1 MNNLTLNIQ
10 LALKHFTLSV
20 NSTLPMTGITA
31 IFGASGSGKTSLLRA
46 ISGLERS
53 TQGLISFNHK
63 TWQNSAT
70 KTFIEVH
77 QRNVGLVFQ
86 DNRLFEHLTVEKN
99 LQYALNRRKQQRV
112 NYQEVIRLT
121 NIEALLQQ
129 FPETLSG
136 GEQQRVAIARAL
148 LNEPELLLLDEPFS
162 ALDMR
167 NKASL
172 INLLHQ
178 VNKQF
183 QLPILYVSHSLD
195 DIQQLATHLL
205 VLLQGKISHLGR
217 TAQVIHQLNY
227 GDNIHQQTCLNL
239 AIDQPLTEQLGPY
252 GLTALSFSNKK
263 QNTAK
268 LYLSTPRFQLTEQT
282 SLACYIS
289 ADDISICL
297 TENQQSSIVNQ
308 LAGVIDEI
316 TILGKKA
323 LIKVIC
329 HQQEFYVMISLY
341 SLEKLKLNNYLKPS
355 DTTDISATQVYIQFK
370 ASSVKT
376 LNDSIES

>member
-1 MNNLTLNIQ
+1 MADLTLNIQ
-10 LALKHFTLSV
+10 LPLKHFTLSV
-20 NSTLPMTGITA
+20 NTALPVSGITA
-31 IFGASGSGKTSLLRA
+31 IFGASGAGKTSLLRA
-46 ISGLERS
+46 ISGLEKS
-53 TQGLISFNHK
+53 TQGLISFNDK
-63 TWQNSAT
+63 TWLNTANNT
-70 KTFIEVH
+70 NIKVY
-77 QRNVGLVFQ
+77 QRNLGLVFQ
-86 DNRLFEHLTVEKN
+86 DNRLFDHLTVEKN
-99 LQYALNRRKQQRV
+99 LQYALSRRKQQQF
-112 NYQEVIRLT
+112 NYQDVIRLT
-121 NIEALLQQ
+121 NITALLSQY
-129 FPETLSG
+129 PATLSG

-167 NKASL
+167 NKANL
-172 INLLHQ
+172 ISLLHQ

-195 DIQQLATHLL
+195 DIQQLAVHLL
-205 VLLQGKISHLGR
+205 VLSQGKISHLGH

-227 GDNIHQQTCLNL
+227 GDNIQQQTSLKL
-239 AIDQPLTEQLGPY
+239 AIDQTLSEQLAPY
-252 GLTALSFSNKK
+252 GLMALSFAD
-263 QNTAK
+263 NTSPAAK
-268 LYLSTPRFQLTEQT
+268 LYLSTPRFELNKQATL
-282 SLACYIS
+282 SCYIS

-297 TENQQSSIVNQ
+297 TENQHSSIVNQ

-341 SLEKLKLNNYLKPS
+341 SLEKLQLNNYLDHS
-355 DTTDISATQVYIQFK
+355 QARHVYIQFK